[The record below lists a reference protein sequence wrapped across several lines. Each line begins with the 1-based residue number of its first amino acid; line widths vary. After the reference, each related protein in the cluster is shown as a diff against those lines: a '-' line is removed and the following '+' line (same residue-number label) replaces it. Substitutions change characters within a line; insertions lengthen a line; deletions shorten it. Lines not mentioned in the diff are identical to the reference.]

1 MRDDYLKVNQ
11 KLLQK
16 DKEVETIKKGLDLK
30 SQENLQFEL

>member
-11 KLLQK
+11 KLLLK
-16 DKEVETIKKGLDLK
+16 DKEVEMIKKGLDLK